1 MFKVIPIILTL
12 ALSGCTTSSAN
23 KAHPKA
29 LRMDKPDYPFYAAK
43 NHIEGKVQFFYDVD
57 AQGKVSEMRI
67 VQSTPDHLFDDAVIR
82 AVNKWRFEKGH
93 PAKNIQMNVVMRV
106 SPPPN
111 ISDSML

>member
-1 MFKVIPIILTL
+1 
-12 ALSGCTTSSAN
+12 
-23 KAHPKA
+23 
-29 LRMDKPDYPFYAAK
+29 
-43 NHIEGKVQFFYDVD
+43 
-57 AQGKVSEMRI
+57 MRI

-93 PAKNIQMNVVMRV
+93 PAKNIPMKVVMRV